1 MFEKIQNNDILPDI
15 MPLEIDKV
23 KIAATMNDAKK
34 RKKWVLCFIIG
45 TKPCINKFY
54 GAITESMKKNIPI
67 IVVDSNQHYDA
78 TLTKGLQEFD
88 YAKEISVNL
97 NMRGDLSQKSAEIF
111 FKLKWFA
118 KYLKTLWPDV
128 TVVPVINGD
137 VITAAIAPAA
147 WMFTR
152 GEKGI
157 NMEGGLRSMSPIS
170 LTKLKEKQYTKAETE
185 KFLEDQWHG
194 KWILMTNEPFPEQ
207 WDSYVSSK
215 ACHYNFA
222 PLQINKEHLLRE
234 GYPEKRIFVSGAVVI
249 DAWKTLEKRKPQ
261 KSIFEIYP
269 QLENGEWLRVD
280 IHRKENTTER
290 RFKTVIQ
297 GLKTLVDKGHNINL
311 VGMNATEHAI
321 KKYNLAPIIEEM
333 KKKKNFLYTP
343 LWPEFQNVMEFYKS
357 KHNLV
362 PITDSGGLQ
371 EDMNYW
377 RKPCI
382 TVRFSS
388 DRPESVKDSHSNI
401 LVPPFHEKQFSSQ
414 IHNIIE
420 NENTLNKMAK
430 AKYIYGEGFGEKF
443 SKKVKELM
451 ETDYPYTWTH
461 EELGLWRENDHADF

>member
-1 MFEKIQNNDILPDI
+1 MFETIQNKAIIPDILP
-15 MPLEIDKV
+15 LSIDKTR
-23 KIAATMNDAKK
+23 IAATMNDAKK
-34 RKKWVLCFIIG
+34 RKMWVLCFIIG

-54 GAITESMKKNIPI
+54 GAITHCLKNNIPL
-67 IVVDSNQHYDA
+67 IVINSNQHYDSA
-78 TLTKGLQEFD
+78 LTKGLEEFD
-88 YAKEISVNL
+88 YLKEISVNL
-97 NMRGDLSQKSAEIF
+97 NLRGDLSQKSGELF

-118 KYLKTLWPDV
+118 KYLKENWSDV
-128 TVVPVINGD
+128 TTVPVINGD
-137 VITAAIAPAA
+137 VIVAAIAPAA

-152 GEKGI
+152 GEKAI
-157 NMEGGLRSMSPIS
+157 NMESGLRSMSPNS
-170 LTKLKEKQYTKAETE
+170 LIKLKEKKYTLSETE
-185 KFLEDQWHG
+185 TFVEEQWNG
-194 KWILMTNEPFPEQ
+194 KWNLMTNEPYPEQ
-207 WDSYVSSK
+207 WDTFVSAK
-215 ACHYNFA
+215 GCHYHFA
-222 PLQINKEHLLRE
+222 PLQINKDHLLRE

-249 DAWKTLEKRKPQ
+249 DAWKELEKRKPM

-269 QLENGEWLRVD
+269 KLENEAWLRVD

-290 RFKTVIQ
+290 RFKTVIA

-311 VGMNATEHAI
+311 VGMNATEYAI
-321 KKYNLAPIIEEM
+321 KKYNLTPIIDEM

-388 DRPESVKDSHSNI
+388 DRPESIKDSHSNI
-401 LVPPFHEKQFSSQ
+401 LIPPFHEKQFSSQ

-420 NENTLNKMAK
+420 NESILKKMAK
-430 AKYIYGEGFGEKF
+430 AKYIYGQGFGEKF

-451 ETDYPYTWTH
+451 ETEYPYTWTH
-461 EELGLWRENDHADF
+461 EEIGLWKEQDHVDF